1 MNETSFRSDEQ
12 AQSQDRERLQE
23 DIQEAWDHLMLDLME
38 SDMTKTIHRVKPYT
52 VSSDIKLLKWALG
65 VK

>member
-1 MNETSFRSDEQ
+1 MTETDQMNEMSFRSDEQ

-23 DIQEAWDHLMLDLME
+23 DIEAAWHKICYRIPLPERLG
-38 SDMTKTIHRVKPYT
+38 MTNEIA
-52 VSSDIKLLKWALG
+52 LLRWALG